1 MTVKGLITAM
11 VTPMRNGSIDEEAVR
26 GLVERLIQKGL
37 MEYLYWEQTVNFMF

>member
-26 GLVERLIQKGL
+26 GL